1 MAVNMRYIVDDVE
14 KAIEFYRDMLGFE
27 VEMHPGPGFAALRL
41 EELRLLINAP
51 GAGGAGVAGGDPEP
65 GGWLRF
71 QPEIDA
77 LDTLVMSRRDAGA
90 AFRGDIVDG
99 QGGRQIIVEDP
110 SGNPIE
116 LFEPKASR

>member
-1 MAVNMRYIVDDVE
+1 MAVNVRYIVDDVE
-14 KAIEFYRDMLGFE
+14 NAIEFYRDTLGFE

-41 EELRLLINAP
+41 GELRLLINAP
-51 GAGGAGVAGGDPEP
+51 GAGGAGVAGGHPAP

-71 QPEIDA
+71 QMEVDD
-77 LDTLVMSRRDAGA
+77 LDTLVMSLQGAGA
-90 AFRGDIVDG
+90 AFRDDIVDG

-116 LFEPKASR
+116 LFEPKRSQ